1 MRVEACCQALLE
13 SLLPDLDP
21 QRQGLCVDVGVGT
34 FAFYCEL
41 FARLG
46 FTTVAVEPSP
56 TDKLRGVCRQYPI
69 QLIEQCLSDRV
80 GTQTLHMGQFANLA
94 NSNFSSLAAD
104 WFGASGTTQLVSTLD
119 LATLLEQV
127 AATRITAFK
136 LDIEGWEP
144 VVIQQFVD
152 LPLELLPQVVM
163 FEYGGGSSRAQG
175 AKGWAPKFLAGTMAC
190 LKTLQGRGYEF
201 SIMIDYAAGTQ
212 AKVFDLQSLDLEQ
225 ASPFYPNGVYG
236 NLICFQNQRFP
247 TERIHRICAP
257 YGGGLANWL
266 VSKLVS

>member
-13 SLLPDLDP
+13 HLLPDLDP

-46 FTTVAVEPSP
+46 FATVAVEPSP
-56 TDKLRGVCRQYPI
+56 PDKLRAVCQQYPI

-104 WFGASGTTQLVSTLD
+104 WFGASTDTRPVTTLD
-119 LATLLEQV
+119 LATLLGQV
-127 AATRITAFK
+127 GATQITAFK

-144 VVIQQFVD
+144 IVIQQFAD
-152 LPLELLPQVVM
+152 LPAELLPRVVM
-163 FEYGGGSSRAQG
+163 FEYGGGGSRQKG
-175 AKGWAPKFLAGTMAC
+175 EKGWSSKFLTGSVDC
-190 LKTLQGRGYEF
+190 LRHLQQRGYSF
-201 SIMIDYAAGTQ
+201 SVMVDYASGTGV
-212 AKVFDLQSLDLEQ
+212 KVFDLQTLDLDLD
-225 ASPFYPNGVYG
+225 SPFYANGVYG
-236 NLICFQNQRFP
+236 NILCFHQQRF
-247 TERIHRICAP
+247 TAERINRICTP

-266 VSKLVS
+266 VSKWVS

>member
-21 QRQGLCVDVGVGT
+21 QRQGLCFDVGVGT

-41 FARLG
+41 FARQG
-46 FTTVAVEPSP
+46 FATIAVEPSP
-56 TDKLRGVCRQYPI
+56 TDKLRAICRQYSI

-104 WFGASGTTQLVSTLD
+104 WFGASGNTRSVPTLD

-127 AATRITAFK
+127 AATCVTAFK

-144 VVIQQFVD
+144 VVIQQFAA
-152 LPLELLPQVVM
+152 LPVELLPQVVM

-175 AKGWAPKFLAGTMAC
+175 NKGWSPKFLAGTMTC
-190 LKTLQGRGYEF
+190 LQTLQQQGYDF
-201 SIMIDYAAGTQ
+201 SVMVDYAAGTQ
-212 AKVFDLQSLDLEQ
+212 AKVFDLQPLNLEQ
-225 ASPFYPNGVYG
+225 TSPFYPNGVYG
-236 NLICFQNQRFP
+236 NILCFHQQSFSA
-247 TERIHRICAP
+247 ERINHICAP
-257 YGGGLANWL
+257 YSGGLANWL